1 MIRLLSI
8 LSILPLIIGGTAYT
22 QIQDVEQEPLTA
34 PPGLENTQQ
43 SNSLSDQVAK
53 KPEPKASMVE
63 FTAPPTVIENEDRE
77 RVITKIEDTLN
88 RIRTLKATFI
98 QRGPQG
104 DVDEGNLYIE
114 RPGKIRFE
122 YTDDTPILLVSNGDM
137 LSFIDYEVNQISR
150 WPIDK
155 TPLSILVDDN
165 IDLKNKK
172 IEIPG
177 MIRFAGLIKASVIQ
191 PDQRN
196 YGYIT
201 LIFEESTMELKS
213 WEVIDVQGYTTR
225 VALLN
230 PEYNVPVDKSRFT
243 YEDPRPRRRGPRR

>member
-8 LSILPLIIGGTAYT
+8 LSILPLIIGGTAYA

-98 QRGPQG
+98 QRDPKGN
-104 DVDEGNLYIE
+104 VDEGNLYIE

-137 LSFIDYEVNQISR
+137 L
-150 WPIDK
+150 
-155 TPLSILVDDN
+155 
-165 IDLKNKK
+165 
-172 IEIPG
+172 
-177 MIRFAGLIKASVIQ
+177 
-191 PDQRN
+191 
-196 YGYIT
+196 
-201 LIFEESTMELKS
+201 
-213 WEVIDVQGYTTR
+213 
-225 VALLN
+225 
-230 PEYNVPVDKSRFT
+230 
-243 YEDPRPRRRGPRR
+243 